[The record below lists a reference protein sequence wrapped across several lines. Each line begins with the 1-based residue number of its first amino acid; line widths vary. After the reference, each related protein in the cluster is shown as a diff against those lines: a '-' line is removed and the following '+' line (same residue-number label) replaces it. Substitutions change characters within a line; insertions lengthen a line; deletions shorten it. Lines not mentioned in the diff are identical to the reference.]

1 MTEDVQAENYFVDL
15 TLYRC
20 RMKDSCYFAAKNE
33 LDFEEHA
40 REAHPNIRT
49 SFEKITAEEL
59 PPGTVLLKCQLCDF
73 LIADTEVDDA
83 WKRHYR
89 SARVRPTSDEI
100 LWWNIRTQKLHHA
113 KEGDDESRL
122 HNSYILAQVEE
133 QKVSEENDS
142 PSSQT
147 ELEFIQIPTP

>member
-1 MTEDVQAENYFVDL
+1 MTEDGQPANYFVEL

-20 RMKDSCYFAAKNE
+20 RMKDSCHFAAKNE
-33 LDFEEHA
+33 LNFEEHA
-40 REAHPNIRT
+40 KDAHPNVSNIRK

-59 PPGTVLLKCQLCDF
+59 YPGTVLLKCQLCDF

-100 LWWNIRTQKLHHA
+100 L
-113 KEGDDESRL
+113 
-122 HNSYILAQVEE
+122 
-133 QKVSEENDS
+133 
-142 PSSQT
+142 
-147 ELEFIQIPTP
+147 

>member
-1 MTEDVQAENYFVDL
+1 MTEDVHPANYFVDL

-40 REAHPNIRT
+40 KDAHPQVEKT
-49 SFEKITAEEL
+49 LKSFEKIIADEL
-59 PPGTVLLKCQLCDF
+59 SLATFLLKCQLCDF
-73 LIADTEVDDA
+73 LIGDNEVDDF

-100 LWWNIRTQKLHHA
+100 L
-113 KEGDDESRL
+113 
-122 HNSYILAQVEE
+122 
-133 QKVSEENDS
+133 
-142 PSSQT
+142 
-147 ELEFIQIPTP
+147 